1 MPRPPLRARKQP
13 RQARSRETV
22 AALLEAAAQVFERHG
37 YAAGTTNRIAARAGV
52 SIGSLY
58 QYFPSKD
65 AILLAIVERHV
76 DDGAAALAPLLAGL
90 AGAPPPSAGGAS
102 AAAPSAPPP
111 RLRDGL
117 RALVEAM
124 VALHADRPGLHR
136 VLFEEAP
143 RPPALRRRLDQL
155 AEAAADAVAAY
166 LRASPEVHVADPALA
181 ARLVVQTV
189 ESITH
194 TLVIHPAPARTPAAY
209 VDATVDMLAA
219 YLTAEPLRPSR

>member
-1 MPRPPLRARKQP
+1 MPTRSLRARKQP

-22 AALLEAAAQVFERHG
+22 DALLEAAAQVFERHG

-58 QYFPSKD
+58 QYFPGKD
-65 AILLAIVERHV
+65 AILLALVERHV
-76 DDGAAALAPLLAGL
+76 EEGAAALTPLLGGL
-90 AGAPPPSAGGAS
+90 AGASPPPGAGSVGAS
-102 AAAPSAPPP
+102 PPP
-111 RLRDGL
+111 LRGGL

-155 AEAAADAVAAY
+155 AEAAADALASY
-166 LRASPEVHVADPALA
+166 LRACPEVRVADPELA

-194 TLVIHPAPARTPAAY
+194 TLVIHPAPGRAPAAY
-209 VDATVDMLAA
+209 VDATVAMLAA
-219 YLTAEPLRPSR
+219 YLTAG

>member
-1 MPRPPLRARKQP
+1 MPPRSLRARKQP

-22 AALLEAAAQVFERHG
+22 EALLEAAAQVFERHG

-65 AILLAIVERHV
+65 AILLALVERHV
-76 DDGAAALAPLLAGL
+76 AEAEVALVPLAGWL
-90 AGAPPPSAGGAS
+90 AGGVPPPTADADARPEATG
-102 AAAPSAPPP
+102 AAPS
-111 RLRDGL
+111 LRDGL
-117 RALVEAM
+117 QALVAAM
-124 VALHADRPGLHR
+124 VALHAERPGLHR

-143 RPPALRRRLDQL
+143 RPPALRRRLDGL
-155 AEAAADAVAAY
+155 ATQAADAIAAW
-166 LRASPEVHVADPALA
+166 LRACPEVRVADPVLA

-194 TLVIHPAPARTPAAY
+194 TLVIHPAADRPPAAWTA
-209 VDATVDMLAA
+209 ATVDMLAA
-219 YLTAEPLRPSR
+219 YLAARPPR

>member
-1 MPRPPLRARKQP
+1 MPTRSLRARKQP

-22 AALLEAAAQVFERHG
+22 EALLEAAAQVFERHG

-65 AILLAIVERHV
+65 AILLALVERHV
-76 DDGAAALAPLLAGL
+76 AEAEAALTPLAGWL
-90 AGAPPPSAGGAS
+90 AGGVPPPSADGPA
-102 AAAPSAPPP
+102 ALAAPS
-111 RLRDGL
+111 LRDGL
-117 RALVEAM
+117 QTLVAAM
-124 VALHADRPGLHR
+124 VALHAERPGLHR

-143 RPPALRRRLDQL
+143 RPPALLRRLDGL
-155 AEAAADAVAAY
+155 ATQAADAIAAW
-166 LRASPEVHVADPALA
+166 LHACPEVRVTDPELA

-194 TLVIHPAPARTPAAY
+194 TLVIHPAADRPPAAWTA
-209 VDATVDMLAA
+209 ATVDMLAA
-219 YLTAEPLRPSR
+219 YLAARPPR